1 MEYLIG
7 LAYILIQIM
16 RLYFKILILIVFI
29 VFVE

>member
-16 RLYFKILILIVFI
+16 RQGKNGLYKYYRTLKVI
-29 VFVE
+29 

>member
-16 RLYFKILILIVFI
+16 RQGKKTVYINTT
-29 VFVE
+29 EP